1 MIILRNCEIF
11 LNLQMLW
18 SYVDLVSTAVQAV
31 SALSPSKSAMT
42 CRTVMTTPTKTTA
55 VRLICSIVIEIVISG
70 ASIGVEPQHLEMSVY
85 TDIHTYCIMSKDNML
100 CYMLCYMV
108 ICKAPLTGG

>member
-1 MIILRNCEIF
+1 
-11 LNLQMLW
+11 MLW

-55 VRLICSIVIEIVISG
+55 VRLICSIVIEIVIVISG
-70 ASIGVEPQHLEMSVY
+70 ASIDVESQHLEMSVY
-85 TDIHTYCIMSKDNML
+85 TDIHTYCIMNKDNML
-100 CYMLCYMV
+100 CYDVMLYGY
-108 ICKAPLTGG
+108 L